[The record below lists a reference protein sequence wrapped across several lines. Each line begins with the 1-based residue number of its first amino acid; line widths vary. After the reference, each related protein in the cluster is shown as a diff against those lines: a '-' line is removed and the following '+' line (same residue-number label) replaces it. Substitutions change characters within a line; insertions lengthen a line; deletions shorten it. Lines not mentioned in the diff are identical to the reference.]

1 MVRSLRRGASV
12 AIFGL
17 CLASVSTLNSPP
29 TAADSKQTKE
39 LAISSTKLGEYEFR
53 TYCAVCHG
61 SDAKGNGIVASVL
74 SIKPSDL
81 TILREKNGGEFPRK
95 RVSEVIDGRAEVK
108 AHGSRTMP
116 IWGDWF
122 NGQVTYEKLLGGE
135 VKELAVQARIDALVA
150 YIESQQLK

>member
-1 MVRSLRRGASV
+1 MVRSSRRNASV

-29 TAADSKQTKE
+29 TAADSKQTME
-39 LAISSTKLGEYEFR
+39 LAISSTKLGEYEFL

-61 SDAKGNGIVASVL
+61 ADAKGNGIVASVL

-81 TILREKNGGEFPRK
+81 TILREKNVGQFPRQ

-122 NGQVTYEKLLGGE
+122 NGQVRYQRLLGDE
-135 VKELAVQARIDALVA
+135 VKDLAVQARIDALVT